1 MARCSRLLIIVVAI
15 VVDVVLGWQKQL
27 ASPRIRLLIIVVVV
41 IIVKHGRS
49 RDLPVRLVEGEAS
62 LRKSLLLLR
71 HLAVGVHQHDSV
83 TVGPE
88 REGCLVTSDALV
100 GKVLEDLLQSRLCY
114 TVFLNSQVS
123 LVVLELSKDPSDCLL
138 ILGDA

>member
-27 ASPRIRLLIIVVVV
+27 ASPRIRLLIIVVV

-100 GKVLEDLLQSRLCY
+100 SKVLEDLLQSRLCY

>member
-27 ASPRIRLLIIVVVV
+27 ASPRIRLLIVVVV

-100 GKVLEDLLQSRLCY
+100 SKVLEDLLQSRLCY

>member
-15 VVDVVLGWQKQL
+15 VVDVVFGWQKQL
-27 ASPRIRLLIIVVVV
+27 ASPRLRLLIVVVVV

-71 HLAVGVHQHDSV
+71 HLVVGVHQHDSV

-100 GKVLEDLLQSRLCY
+100 GKHLEDLLQSRLCY